1 MDTTP
6 IDRDLLVA
14 SEALSAD
21 MAALLDGPLYSG
33 DARLRVAATA
43 TDIAILH
50 SRAVRQL
57 FATRLP
63 VSATVVMRAQ
73 FEALLRACWLLY
85 VAPDTAIAKLDA
97 TLDLDGEQAAKN
109 LAGADDMLQALQRG
123 RTEQNAVAVDM
134 LAEFKH
140 YHWRALNSFTHTG
153 LHAIAR
159 AASPGFPVPL
169 AETAIRHS
177 NGLLLMAGMLRA
189 ILSGQPALI
198 ARVKA
203 LQLRYT
209 PFLPPPS
216 KPSAPTTPT

>member
-1 MDTTP
+1 MSVSP
-6 IDRDLLVA
+6 LDRDLLVA
-14 SEALSAD
+14 SESLSTD
-21 MAALLDGPLYSG
+21 IEALLDGPLYSA
-33 DARLRVAATA
+33 DARLRVSATA

-50 SRAVRQL
+50 ARALRQL

-85 VAPDTAIAKLDA
+85 VAPDTAIAKLGA

-109 LAGADDMLQALQRG
+109 LAGTDEMLQALQRA
-123 RTEQNAVAVDM
+123 RSAQNAVAVDM
-134 LAEFKH
+134 LTEFKQ

-159 AASPGFPVPL
+159 SASPGFPVVL
-169 AETAIRHS
+169 AEAAIRHS

-189 ILSGQPALI
+189 ILSGRPDLI
-198 ARVKA
+198 QRVKS
-203 LQLRYT
+203 LQVRYA
-209 PFLPPPS
+209 PVVPPASSPATS
-216 KPSAPTTPT
+216 TT